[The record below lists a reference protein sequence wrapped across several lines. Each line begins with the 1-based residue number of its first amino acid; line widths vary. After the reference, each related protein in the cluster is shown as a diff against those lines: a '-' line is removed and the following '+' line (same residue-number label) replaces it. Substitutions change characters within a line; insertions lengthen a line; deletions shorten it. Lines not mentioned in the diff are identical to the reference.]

1 MKPDIPA
8 LRGLWKEA
16 FGDEDAFLDD
26 FFTAAFSPRR
36 MRAITENGQL
46 KAALY
51 WFDCGCRGK
60 KIAYLYAVATA
71 KAFRGR
77 GLCRRLMEDT
87 HHCLRQ
93 QGYAGAVLVP
103 GERSLL
109 EMYAGMG
116 YRAFSGISEFLCTA
130 QPGNL
135 ALTRI
140 SGEDYARLRR
150 GLVPPG
156 SVLQEG
162 ENLAFLQT
170 QFDLFAG
177 ENLLLAAKKEGNAL
191 LCAELLGDSAAA
203 PEILDALGCD
213 RGTFRTPGSGRSF
226 AMYHPFT
233 EDPAPAYFGLAFD

>member
-8 LRGLWKEA
+8 LRRLWKEA

-26 FFTAAFSPRR
+26 FFCTAFSSRR
-36 MRAITENGQL
+36 MRTITENGQL

-51 WFDCGCRGK
+51 WFDCSCRGK

-71 KAFRGR
+71 KAFRGK

-87 HHCLRQ
+87 HRQ
-93 QGYAGAVLVP
+93 LSREGYAGAVLVP
-103 GERSLL
+103 GEAALFP
-109 EMYAGMG
+109 MYAGMG
-116 YRAFSGISEFLCTA
+116 YTSISGISEFSCTA
-130 QPGNL
+130 RPGSL

-150 GLVPPG
+150 DLLPPG

-162 ENLAFLQT
+162 ENLALLQT
-170 QFDLFAG
+170 QCALFAG
-177 ENLLLAAKKEGNAL
+177 EGILLAAKKEGNVL
-191 LCAELLGDSAAA
+191 LCAELLGRPAAA

-213 RGTFRTPGSGRSF
+213 RATFRTPGSDRPF

-233 EDPAPAYFGLAFD
+233 EDPAPGYFGLAFD

>member
-1 MKPDIPA
+1 MKPDISA

-16 FGDEDAFLDD
+16 FGDDDAFLDD

-60 KIAYLYAVATA
+60 KLAYLYAVATA
-71 KAFRGR
+71 KAFRGQ

-87 HHCLRQ
+87 HRDLRQ

-103 GERSLL
+103 GEASLF

-116 YRAFSGISEFLCTA
+116 YEAFSGISEFSCTA

-135 ALTRI
+135 ILERI
-140 SGEDYARLRR
+140 SAEHYAVLRR
-150 GLVPPG
+150 DLLPPG
-156 SVLQEG
+156 SVIQAG
-162 ENLAFLQT
+162 ENLTFLQT

-177 ENLLLAAKKEGNAL
+177 ENLLLAAKKEGDAL
-191 LCAELLGDSAAA
+191 LCAELLGDIAAA

-213 RGTFRTPGSGRSF
+213 RGTFRTPGSDRPF